1 MAFGA
6 NVDAYQMGWDAYF
19 QNKRNPFRSGSSDGV
34 RFARGY
40 SDARASDAQFRD
52 TLKAY

>member
-6 NVDAYQMGWDAYF
+6 MVDAYQMGWDAYF
-19 QNKRNPFRSGSSDGV
+19 QNKRNPFRSGTADGI

-40 SDARASDAQFRD
+40 SDARAFDAQQRN
-52 TLKAY
+52 TLEAR